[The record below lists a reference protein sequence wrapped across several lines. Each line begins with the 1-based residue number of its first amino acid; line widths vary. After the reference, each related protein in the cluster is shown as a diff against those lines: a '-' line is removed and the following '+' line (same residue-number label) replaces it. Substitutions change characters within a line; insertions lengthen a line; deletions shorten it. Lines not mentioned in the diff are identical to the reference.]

1 MAQALAAGIAKN
13 NRELEFVIADPSE
26 SARQAFQIQIGA
38 VRTRVLATNR
48 DVYEA
53 CETVFLAVKPQYVA
67 AALADLKVGD
77 VCRGER
83 SVNGFDLD
91 SPNLRPLVVS
101 VMAGISIAR
110 ITQLTGATRVIRVMP
125 NTPCLIGFGA
135 CAMAVSPSVSQSDES
150 NIRSYL
156 ESVGVLELVA
166 EPLLDAVTGLSG
178 SGPAYVFSF
187 IESLVMGAVKMGLPQ
202 LTAEKLA
209 VQTVLGAA
217 KMLQESSESPAELR
231 DRVTS
236 PGGTTLAG
244 LKELEVLGFRNAVMS
259 AVQAATA
266 RSVELGQQF

>member
-1 MAQALAAGIAKN
+1 MAQALAAGIARN
-13 NRELEFVIADPSE
+13 NRELQFVIADPSE
-26 SARQAFQIQIGA
+26 TARQAFQDQIGA
-38 VRTRVLATNR
+38 SRTRVLATNR
-48 DVYEA
+48 DVYDA
-53 CETVFLAVKPQYVA
+53 CETVFLAVKPQYLA
-67 AALADLKVGD
+67 AALADLRVGD
-77 VCRGER
+77 VCRADHP
-83 SVNGFDLD
+83 VNGSDLD
-91 SPNLRPLVVS
+91 SPDLHPLVVS

-110 ITQLTGATRVIRVMP
+110 ITQLTAATRVIRVMP
-125 NTPCLIGFGA
+125 NTPCLIGCGA
-135 CAMAVSPSVSQSDES
+135 CAMAVSPSVLKSDES

-156 ESVGVLELVA
+156 ESVGVVELVA

-217 KMLQESSESPAELR
+217 KMLQGTSESPAELR
-231 DRVTS
+231 NRVTS

-244 LKELEVLGFRNAVMS
+244 LKELEGLGFRNAVMS